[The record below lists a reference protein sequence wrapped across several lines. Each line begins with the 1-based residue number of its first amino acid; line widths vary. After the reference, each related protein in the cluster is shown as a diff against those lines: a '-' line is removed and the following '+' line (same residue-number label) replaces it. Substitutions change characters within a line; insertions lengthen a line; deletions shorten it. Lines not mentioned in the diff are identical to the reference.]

1 MTEAQEPTKSPET
14 NRSSGASGAA
24 HRANGAASA
33 LDARLSGPLAPLEK
47 SLDDIFGSKAS
58 YQLPVGFKDFLVK
71 VAPWLSLASGIF
83 GLLSALSLWRLA
95 TSVNEFVDYAN
106 ELSAA
111 YGGTVQTR
119 DTGVLLWVSLAMIVL
134 FSVLAF
140 LAFPG
145 LRARKKTG
153 WNIMFYSMLA
163 SVLYSIVSMFYYG
176 GFGSLLGSLIGT
188 AIGLFLLFQVRSRYT
203 T

>member
-1 MTEAQEPTKSPET
+1 MTEAQELSGSKDT
-14 NRSSGASGAA
+14 NHRGGMAGAG
-24 HRANGAASA
+24 HKTNGAASS

-71 VAPWLSLASGIF
+71 VAPWLSLASGIL

-95 TSVNEFVDYAN
+95 SSVNEFVDYAN
-106 ELSAA
+106 QLSVA
-111 YGGTVQTR
+111 YGGPVQAR
-119 DTGVLLWVSLAMIVL
+119 DTGFLLWVSLAMIVL
-134 FSVLAF
+134 FSILAF

-145 LRARKKTG
+145 LRARKKVG

-163 SVLYSIVSMFYYG
+163 SVLYSVVSIFYYG
-176 GFGSLLGSLIGT
+176 GFGSLVGSLIGT
-188 AIGLFLLFQVRSRYT
+188 AIGLYLLFQVRSRYT
-203 T
+203 V